1 MKKRLML
8 LTVFVLILSSLGPLA
23 HAQGDTTLLIWA
35 DETRAD
41 VFLEI
46 GQAFEEEFGVAVE
59 VQQLGM
65 PESRDQLQ
73 VAGPAGEG
81 ADIIIQAHDQVPV
94 LVDNGLL
101 SPIDL
106 TGLEEFFLPS
116 AVDAVTIDGEVY
128 CVPYATENVALIR
141 NPDLV
146 PEHPATWDE
155 VAQIAAD
162 LAEED
167 KYAILVQSG
176 DTYHHFP
183 ITTAFGGYIF
193 GQDEAGNYDVTDI
206 GLASEGGLASAA
218 WLQMMAEN
226 GYMVPD
232 TNDDVVFEYYAD
244 GDLGMFIT
252 GPWWLD
258 RLRETG
264 MPYVIEG
271 FPGVEG
277 VTEAGRPFSGVISM
291 CINSFSENIP
301 LAEAFLLDFMATDEA
316 MQALFD
322 ADPRPSA
329 WLPVR
334 DAIDDPDIAGFAAA
348 GAEAMPMPNIPEMG
362 QVWAAAGNALTLIIN
377 QQLDGPTAYRDAA
390 EQIRTAIEESAA
402 AAASGALI
410 VGVPGSWQAA
420 VGCDADWDPACN
432 VTKLELNE
440 ETGMYEGTFDVPAGE
455 YEFKIALS
463 NGWDENYGV
472 DGEAGGPNYTLALD
486 ADSTVTFIWDPD
498 SKVTTVE
505 VE

>member
-1 MKKRLML
+1 MKKRLMW
-8 LTVFVLILSSLGPLA
+8 LTVLVLILGSLGPLA
-23 HAQGDTTLLIWA
+23 YAQDDTTLLVWA
-35 DETRAD
+35 DETRAE
-41 VFLEI
+41 VFLEF

-59 VQQLGM
+59 VQQIGQGDA
-65 PESRDQLQ
+65 RDQLQ

-81 ADIIIQAHDQVPV
+81 PDILIQPHDNIGV
-94 LVDNGLL
+94 LVANGLL

-116 AVDAVTIDGEVY
+116 AVDAVTIGGEVY
-128 CVPYATENVALIR
+128 CVPYATENPAFIR

-155 VAQIAAD
+155 VAEIAAE

-167 KYAILVQSG
+167 KYALLVQSG

-193 GQDEAGNYDVTDI
+193 GQDEEGNYDVLDI
-206 GLASEGGLASAA
+206 GLASEGGLASAE

-232 TNDDVVFEYYAD
+232 TNDDVVFELYTS
-244 GDLGMFIT
+244 GDLAMFIT
-252 GPWWLD
+252 GPWWLE

-264 MPYVIEG
+264 QPYVIEQ

-277 VTEAGRPFSGVISM
+277 VTEAGRPFSGVQCM
-291 CINSFSENIP
+291 AINAFSENIG
-301 LAEAFLLDFMATDEA
+301 LAEAFLLDFMATDEG

-334 DAIDDPDIAGFAAA
+334 EAIDDPDIAGFAAA
-348 GAEAMPMPNIPEMG
+348 GAEAVPMPNIPEMG
-362 QVWAAAGNALTLIIN
+362 QVWAAAGSALNLIIN
-377 QQLDGPTAYRDAA
+377 QQLDGPTAYADAA

-402 AAASGALI
+402 AAASGAMI

-420 VGCDADWDPACN
+420 VGCDADWDPACS
-432 VTKLELNE
+432 VTKLEFDEDSGL
-440 ETGMYEGTFDVPAGE
+440 YVGTFEVPAGE
-455 YEFKIALS
+455 YEFKIALN

-472 DGEAGGPNYTLALD
+472 DGERDGPNYTLSLD
-486 ADSTVTFIWDPD
+486 ADSTVTFTYDPD
-498 SKVTTVE
+498 SHVVTVE